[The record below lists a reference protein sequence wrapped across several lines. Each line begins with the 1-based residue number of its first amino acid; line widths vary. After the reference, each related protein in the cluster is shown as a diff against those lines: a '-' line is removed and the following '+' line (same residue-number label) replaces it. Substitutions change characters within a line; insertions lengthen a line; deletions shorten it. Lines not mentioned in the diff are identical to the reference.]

1 MTPNEKNKPVL
12 NKTRD
17 YLVHLFCRFVVA
29 VILLLILINGIKFFK
44 FLFYLVKKEL
54 HEHTNH
60 SNF

>member
-1 MTPNEKNKPVL
+1 MTPDEKNKPVL

-17 YLVHLFCRFVVA
+17 YLVQLFCRFVVA
-29 VILLLILINGIKFFK
+29 VILVLILINGIKFFK

-54 HEHTNH
+54 HEQTTH